1 MIDFNIVDVDFPYSC
16 DEKFVS
22 WISFVVLN
30 EQKELGSISYV
41 FTSDSYLLEINKQ
54 YLNHDYYTDII
65 TFDYTDGLFVSG
77 DLFISYDRIKDHS
90 SQYNVDLF
98 EEFLRVCVHGVL
110 HLLGYKDKLPED
122 EQLMRKK
129 ESFYIQEYVS
139 RETYSI

>member
-30 EQKELGSISYV
+30 EQKELGPISYV
-41 FTSDSYLLEINKQ
+41 FTSDSYLLDINKQ

>member
-30 EQKELGSISYV
+30 EQKELGPISYV

>member
-1 MIDFNIVDVDFPYSC
+1 MIDFNIVDVDFPYNC
-16 DEKFVS
+16 DEKFLS
-22 WISFVVLN
+22 WITFVVLN
-30 EQKELGSISYV
+30 EHKELGPISYV
-41 FTSDSYLLEINKQ
+41 FTSDSYLLELNKQ

-65 TFDYTDGLFVSG
+65 TFDYTDGPCVSG
-77 DLFISYDRIKDHS
+77 DLFISYDRIIDHS